1 MVFEP
6 KAETVVAGRK
16 GDETKDQDV
25 DDAWAFL
32 ESHPSPAHAAS
43 DDELKAIR
51 RKVDLGLLPLLFAA
65 YTLQFID
72 KALLNVCSSM
82 LLFRP
87 IAVIPV
93 VRIEN
98 LTIKYLE

>member
-1 MVFEP
+1 MVFEPP
-6 KAETVVAGRK
+6 KAETVVAGRQ
-16 GDETKDQDV
+16 GVETKDQDV

-32 ESHPSPAHAAS
+32 ESHPPPAHAAS

-72 KALLNVCSSM
+72 KALLNVRYSM
-82 LLFRP
+82 PLCRP
-87 IAVIPV
+87 IAVLAV
-93 VRIEN
+93 VPD
-98 LTIKYLE
+98 